1 MSANGVALFAL
12 LAIASVLFP
21 SAAVV
26 PGFALALAILFV
38 TSRGAGGLVAL
49 KRAIL
54 ISAPV
59 AAFLAIVWIGV
70 VGRAPD
76 ATIFYRPA
84 GPVGAWTGVA
94 AVGARL
100 FLVALF
106 TFAAVETGARI
117 RPSFLGGL
125 AVPRPFKIVLLAAA
139 SLADVMRQGSQR
151 AHTALVAANV
161 LTGRP
166 SLRNLSSGWL
176 LLRTTWV
183 AALGIAD
190 ERLSSKWLHEDLPEA
205 APLGGRRPL
214 TGRDLAWLAAALAS
228 FAAAAAVRGG

>member
-1 MSANGVALFAL
+1 MSSNGVVLFAL
-12 LAIASVLFP
+12 VAIGGVFFP

-26 PGFALALAILFV
+26 PAFELALGIVFAL
-38 TSRGAGGLVAL
+38 SRGAGGLAAL
-49 KRAIL
+49 RRAVL
-54 ISAPV
+54 TSAPV
-59 AAFLAIVWIGV
+59 IAFLAIVWIGV

-76 ATIFYRPA
+76 ATIFFRPVA
-84 GPVGAWTGVA
+84 PGNAWTGVA

-106 TFAAVETGARI
+106 AFSAVETGARM

-125 AVPRPFKIVLLAAA
+125 AVPRAWKVVLLATA

-166 SLRNLSSGWL
+166 SLRNVLCGWV

-190 ERLSSKWLHEDLPEA
+190 ERLDTKWLHEELPEK
-205 APLGGRRPL
+205 APLDGRRRMNKSDF
-214 TGRDLAWLAAALAS
+214 GWLFAALAS
-228 FAAAAAVRGG
+228 FFATAAVRGR